1 MKRTLKSVR
10 EECRKELSKQFKEQY
25 GKKIETLEKSL
36 EYANETV
43 KKYSRENS
51 ELRMRN
57 NELESK
63 LNQLED
69 WNTRLQEF
77 VNMSDDEREEAI
89 KTFKKDI
96 ENKKRFDNVMKLAN
110 PYFQLLAG
118 LC

>member
-25 GKKIETLEKSL
+25 GKRIEYLEKSL
-36 EYANETV
+36 VDANETV
-43 KKYSRENS
+43 KKYYKENV
-51 ELRMRN
+51 ELTKKN
-57 NELESK
+57 YELESK

-77 VNMSDDEREEAI
+77 VNMSDSEREDAI

-96 ENKKRFDNVMKLAN
+96 ENKKRFNDVMKLAN